1 MAEEQRWQEPG
12 GHRLCANNCGFF
24 GSPTTLNLCSKCY
37 KDYCIKEQQAKHAQ
51 RAVEMTLRQPTSSV
65 LPPPASPSSL
75 LPSKSAPPVK
85 NVEQEQTTAEP
96 KSTTRPNRCGACQK
110 RVGLTGFTCR
120 CGVTFCGSHRYPEN
134 HGCEF
139 DYKGLGRAAI
149 AKANP
154 VIKAEKLNK
163 I

>member
-12 GHRLCANNCGFF
+12 SHRLCANNCGFF

-37 KDYCIKEQQAKHAQ
+37 KDYCIKEQQTKHVQ
-51 RAVEMTLRQPTSSV
+51 MAVEMTLRQPVSSI
-65 LPPPASPSSL
+65 LPPPTSPSLLLSL
-75 LPSKSAPPVK
+75 ESALSYKSIERTA
-85 NVEQEQTTAEP
+85 AEP
-96 KSTTRPNRCGACQK
+96 SSAARSNRCGACQK
-110 RVGLTGFTCR
+110 RVGLTGFTCK
-120 CGVTFCGSHRYPEN
+120 CGVKFCGSHRYPEK
-134 HGCEF
+134 HGCGF
-139 DYKGLGRAAI
+139 DYKALGREAI

>member
-1 MAEEQRWQEPG
+1 MAEEQRWQEAG
-12 GHRLCANNCGFF
+12 SHRLCANNCGFF

-37 KDYCIKEQQAKHAQ
+37 KDYCVKEQQAKHAQ
-51 RAVEMTLRQPTSSV
+51 RAVEMTLRQPTSPV
-65 LPPPASPSSL
+65 LPPQASPSSL
-75 LPSKSAPPVK
+75 LPSKSAPLDDK
-85 NVEQEQTTAEP
+85 NIEQTAAE
-96 KSTTRPNRCGACQK
+96 SNYAARPNRCGACRK

-120 CGVTFCGSHRYPEN
+120 CGVAFCGSHRYPEK
-134 HGCEF
+134 HGCGF
-139 DYKGLGRAAI
+139 DYKGLGREAI